1 MSYSLERLSVSYQ
14 SSATELDLQGNV
26 GCIQI
31 DNHMPRAPFPVM
43 LQVSSYYVNPYCMYT
58 SCTIAIDSSVPKH
71 YTLLQN
77 Q

>member
-1 MSYSLERLSVSYQ
+1 MLLTQCIIYFVCYRMCCSLERLSVSYQ

-43 LQVSSYYVNPYCMYT
+43 LQVQSYNTY
-58 SCTIAIDSSVPKH
+58 I
-71 YTLLQN
+71 
-77 Q
+77 